1 MSNPNQ
7 PYHNEGFGWAFMWII
22 IMFLV
27 LPSIMILS
35 IDNGFTKF
43 VEMRGVT
50 GDCWENSKHERVCSV
65 PTEGAKLAECKFWRN
80 FCTEEVYRW
89 RAK

>member
-1 MSNPNQ
+1 MGDPNL

-35 IDNGFTKF
+35 IDNGFAKF